1 MSEVPSY
8 PYALYVADR
17 RLRLERK
24 RALREAERGPAA
36 EQ

>member
-17 RLRLERK
+17 RLRQERK
-24 RALREAERGPAA
+24 RGLLKGEDGP
-36 EQ
+36 ET